1 MKTEVSEP
9 LLDEDEATLLLT
21 KMKRKTVSHT
31 EKRAPLSFH
40 QPGTRSMR
48 VALQA
53 PSRLGPLRGQQAKA
67 DAEHVRLAP
76 AGDFTTLEG

>member
-53 PSRLGPLRGQQAKA
+53 PLPY
-67 DAEHVRLAP
+67 P
-76 AGDFTTLEG
+76 